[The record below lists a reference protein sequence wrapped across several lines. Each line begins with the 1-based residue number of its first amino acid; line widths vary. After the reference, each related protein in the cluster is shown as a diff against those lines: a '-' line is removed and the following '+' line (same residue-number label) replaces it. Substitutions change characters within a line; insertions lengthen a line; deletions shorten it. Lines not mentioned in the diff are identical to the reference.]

1 MDYYYE
7 FFIVLLPWFSFVFF
21 ALCAKKLLKY
31 AEKRKG
37 IAVAFGVLVQMLLPD
52 PQIEK
57 TIETVII
64 TERRVEKEQEDESD
78 E

>member
-7 FFIVLLPWFSFVFF
+7 AVLVLLPWFSFLFF

-31 AEKRKG
+31 AHKRKG
-37 IAVAFGVLVQMLLPD
+37 IAVAFGVLVQMFLPD
-52 PQIEK
+52 PQVEK
-57 TIETVII
+57 TIETVIVA
-64 TERRVEKEQEDESD
+64 EKRVDNRQTDESD